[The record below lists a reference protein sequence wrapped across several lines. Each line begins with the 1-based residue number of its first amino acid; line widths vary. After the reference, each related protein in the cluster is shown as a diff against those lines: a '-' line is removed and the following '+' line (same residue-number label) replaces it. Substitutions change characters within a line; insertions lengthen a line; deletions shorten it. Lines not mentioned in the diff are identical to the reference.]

1 MISNISLKN
10 VLPRVFAGSERELP
24 VKDSQVWLRELDFT
38 APNSYLIEA
47 ESGTGKSSLCSYI
60 YGNRHDYS
68 GEILFDGEN
77 IRTFSISQWCE
88 LRTRA
93 IALLPQEMRLFPE
106 LTVKENILMGNPDA
120 TDEQVYAAAKAAN
133 AHDFIINL
141 PEGYD
146 TKVGERGVKLSG
158 GQKQRIAIARV
169 FLKNPSI
176 LVLDEATSA
185 LDLESEALIQDSL
198 ERLASER
205 TTIIIAHRL
214 STITHA
220 DNIFVI
226 EHGQVVENGTHAEL
240 MEKQGSYYNLFQ
252 VQKLN

>member
-1 MISNISLKN
+1 M
-10 VLPRVFAGSERELP
+10 PRVFAGSERELP

-106 LTVKENILMGNPDA
+106 LTVKENILIKNRL
-120 TDEQVYAAAKAAN
+120 TDFKTESEILEMLRRLEISEKTNQLVSRLSVGQQQRVAIVRALCQPF
-133 AHDFIINL
+133 DFLI
-141 PEGYD
+141 
-146 TKVGERGVKLSG
+146 
-158 GQKQRIAIARV
+158 
-169 FLKNPSI
+169 
-176 LVLDEATSA
+176 LDEPVSHLDERNNTIVSSLIADEVKSQSASIIATSVGNKIS
-185 LDLESEALIQDSL
+185 LPFSIQISL
-198 ERLASER
+198 
-205 TTIIIAHRL
+205 
-214 STITHA
+214 
-220 DNIFVI
+220 
-226 EHGQVVENGTHAEL
+226 
-240 MEKQGSYYNLFQ
+240 
-252 VQKLN
+252 